1 MALVFDWQQA
11 DQPGELIRQAV
22 EALRND
28 SLICVPT
35 GNGYALVAAAKS
47 IARLSSNDS
56 AAGPVAIGLPEP
68 ADSSPLLPP
77 LSIAGNRLVRHC
89 WPGPLVISVPAHEL
103 QSVDSELPAELR
115 AHATRTGGLDYWSPD
130 HTSAQAVLLVAD
142 FPIALREL
150 PAALA
155 PKSEDVAIVI
165 QAAPAKAGLVTRV
178 GIHGER
184 WSMDRAGLTS
194 EDELVRATAR
204 WIVFVCT
211 GNTCRS
217 PMAEA
222 MCKRRLAERLGCSVA
237 DLPRK
242 GYNILSAGVAALP
255 DDGAT
260 PEAVEVLRSLGVEL
274 DGHRSQPFTEALLHK
289 ADHVIA
295 MTRTHLMTL
304 LGRYPPS
311 EAALS
316 LLGGAEGDLEDPIGG
331 GPEVYQ
337 SCAAS
342 IARHVDRLIKEWTAR

>member
-28 SLICVPT
+28 RWICVPT
-35 GNGYALVAAAKS
+35 GSGYALAAAAKS
-47 IARLSSNDS
+47 IARLSSNGS
-56 AAGPVAIGLPEP
+56 TAAPVAIGLPEP
-68 ADSSPLLPP
+68 GESSPLLPP
-77 LSIAGNRLVRHC
+77 LSIAGNRIARRC

-103 QSVDSELPAELR
+103 QSVDSALPTEVR
-115 AHATRTGGLDYWSPD
+115 AHTVRTGGLDYWSPT
-130 HTSAQAVLLVAD
+130 HTAAQAVLLVAE

-150 PAALA
+150 PVAQA
-155 PKSEDVAIVI
+155 PNSEDVAIMI
-165 QAAPAKAGLVTRV
+165 QAAPAKAGPVTRV
-178 GIHGER
+178 GLHGER
-184 WSMDRAGLTS
+184 WSIDRPGLVS
-194 EDELVRATAR
+194 EDELVRASAR

-222 MCKRRLAERLGCSVA
+222 MCQRRLAERLGCSVA

-242 GYNILSAGVAALP
+242 GYNVLSAGVAALP

-260 PEAVEVLRSLGVEL
+260 PEAVEVLRALGVEL
-274 DGHRSQPFTEALLHK
+274 DSHRSQPFTEVLLQN
-289 ADHVIA
+289 ADHVIG
-295 MTRTHLMTL
+295 MTRAHLMTL
-304 LGRYPPS
+304 LGRYPPTQ
-311 EAALS
+311 AALS

-331 GPEVYQ
+331 GPDVYQ